1 MTLLQI
7 QTRNSSQ
14 SCGLVSWV
22 EEVEVSTANEQNQ
35 SKPWVHILLTLLG
48 GLKHSG
54 GSIHEGTLHLGSFYT
69 CDQESIDWRTIQ
81 ALTL

>member
-22 EEVEVSTANEQNQ
+22 EEVEVSTGNEQNQ
-35 SKPWVHILLTLLG
+35 SKSWVHIWVDLSTQEVLYMR
-48 GLKHSG
+48 GLY
-54 GSIHEGTLHLGSFYT
+54 I
-69 CDQESIDWRTIQ
+69 
-81 ALTL
+81 